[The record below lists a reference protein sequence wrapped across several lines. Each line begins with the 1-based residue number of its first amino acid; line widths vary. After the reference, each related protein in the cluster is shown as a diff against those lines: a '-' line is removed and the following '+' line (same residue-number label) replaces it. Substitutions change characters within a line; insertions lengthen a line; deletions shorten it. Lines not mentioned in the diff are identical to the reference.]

1 MVILSGRYAGRKA
14 VVLRL
19 FEEGT
24 KERKFGHALVAGIER
39 CPKQVTRAMEKELP
53 KEKIEKR
60 MSVRPFVKFINLQHV
75 MPTRYNLD
83 ISEALEKTIGSTVLV
98 GSEGKRT
105 VKLEMKKKLEE
116 RYKTLGTGKNEK
128 ASSGAQYFF
137 KKLNF

>member
-1 MVILSGRYAGRKA
+1 
-14 VVLRL
+14 
-19 FEEGT
+19 
-24 KERKFGHALVAGIER
+24 
-39 CPKQVTRAMEKELP
+39 MEKELP

-83 ISEALEKTIGSTVLV
+83 ISETLEKAIGNTVLV

-105 VKLEMKKKLEE
+105 VKLEIKKKLEE